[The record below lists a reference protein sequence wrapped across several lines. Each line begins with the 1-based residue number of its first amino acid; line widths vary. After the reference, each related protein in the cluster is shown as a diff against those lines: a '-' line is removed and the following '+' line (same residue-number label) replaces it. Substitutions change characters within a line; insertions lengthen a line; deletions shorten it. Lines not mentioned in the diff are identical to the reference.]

1 MDKETK
7 KEIDRLLNDAKGFLI
22 VSNHGVGIQG
32 SNIEIR
38 AMLSLLCEKLLE
50 GTHLTK
56 EELIECVDNADADPI
71 ELLKRTLDEL
81 KEVLSDIKE
90 EE

>member
-7 KEIDRLLNDAKGFLI
+7 KEIERLLDDAKGFLI
-22 VSNHGVGIQG
+22 VSNNGVGIKG
-32 SNIEIR
+32 STIEIR
-38 AMLSLLCEKLLE
+38 AMLSLLCEKLLKA
-50 GTHLTK
+50 TSLTK

-71 ELLKRTLDEL
+71 ELLKRTLDDL

-90 EE
+90 ED

>member
-1 MDKETK
+1 MNKETR
-7 KEIDRLLNDAKGFLI
+7 KEIDRLLNDTKSFLI
-22 VSNHGVGIQG
+22 VSNHGIGIQG

-38 AMLSLLCEKLLE
+38 ALLSLLCEKLLKE
-50 GTHLTK
+50 TNLTK
-56 EELIECVDNADADPI
+56 EELIECVDIADADPI